1 MIRLAPLQ
9 WATLAIAAAFTAR
22 AVLRLL
28 QLEFNVLHFAVLG
41 WPPWSVWAVSAAEL
55 AGVALL
61 LSSRSFAVGAAI
73 LAVSAGA
80 FVVTYAQAGAPEDG
94 LGAAGLVLA
103 LAVLAATRRRSR

>member
-41 WPPWSVWAVSAAEL
+41 WPPWSVWAVSVAEL
-55 AGVALL
+55 VGVALL
-61 LSSRSFAVGAAI
+61 LSARSFLAGAAI
-73 LAVSAGA
+73 LAISAGA
-80 FVVTYAQAGAPEDG
+80 FVVTYAYAGAPQAG
-94 LGAAGLVLA
+94 GGAAGLVLV
-103 LAVLAATRRRSR
+103 LAVLAATRWRSR